1 MHTKFYHLVFCFVL
15 FLIFSKI
22 QIAVQFLSVNFFFK
36 FRTWINEIINL
47 LKRWYRRFMQDIGGK
62 YICVHF
68 KDIWNFQIKY
78 WKNIFPFYFKIFKT
92 YSSCHV
98 CDPVR
103 EGINMQWQRHT
114 IFEKNVRG
122 DINLNLL
129 SLIQMI
135 KCKNMGN
142 SMENESNCALKT
154 QVDHLSYKRKQFI
167 LMYFDVIFHLCWK
180 FLIMN

>member
-1 MHTKFYHLVFCFVL
+1 
-15 FLIFSKI
+15 
-22 QIAVQFLSVNFFFK
+22 
-36 FRTWINEIINL
+36 
-47 LKRWYRRFMQDIGGK
+47 MQDIGGK

-103 EGINMQWQRHT
+103 EGINMQWQSHT

-154 QVDHLSYKRKQFI
+154 QVDHLSYIRKQFI
-167 LMYFDVIFHLCWK
+167 LMYIPFVLKIPDNELK
-180 FLIMN
+180 FIEFESQNISFFYFLLYFFLRSLK